1 MRWTLVK
8 EINKMDY
15 GLKEKNETFFFY
27 DIIYRR
33 HKQLIKLNKKHLQK
47 QKTQHSLK
55 RNAYNE
61 CCARD

>member
-8 EINKMDY
+8 KINKMDY

-33 HKQLIKLNKKHLQK
+33 HK
-47 QKTQHSLK
+47 
-55 RNAYNE
+55 
-61 CCARD
+61 